1 MPVPSPSRR
10 KGILFLLCLAQ
21 LMCILDISIVNIA
34 IPSIQKELGLVPT
47 ALQWVMTAYV
57 LTYGGFLLVGG
68 RLGDLYG
75 RRRMLY
81 IGLAGFTVASA
92 IGGLSSGAVALWAAR
107 AGQGLGAA
115 VISPTVLSFITTLFP
130 EGRDRNHAVSTLA
143 AITGLGFALGLV
155 LGGILTTAV
164 GWRWVFFI
172 NVPIG
177 VAVIGAA
184 LFLLP
189 ETERV
194 REPVDIPGALLATA
208 GLTVTAYT
216 LSALEVGSLF
226 SLRTVALTALA
237 VLLFTALVL
246 VERNSP
252 HPLVPPGLL
261 RHRSLLHAVTGAAV
275 FGAIIGPAG
284 FMLTIY
290 LQDVS
295 RFSPLTTGLAYLPQ
309 EGAVLAASFLAGRWV
324 GRRLSSRAVIALGII
339 AFGSAA
345 LWLAHRLPIGGYWET
360 VLPGLLLLG
369 MAIGLVVVGGSIA
382 ATQGLPNLQHGAAAG
397 IFNTSQQISTAFG
410 LALLTA
416 IATNETNRLLGITP
430 SLAPEAAL
438 VAGYSTAFSA
448 GVVIALAGLAGL
460 LWAGNRAPEPGTAH
474 PSGSR
479 TTT

>member
-1 MPVPSPSRR
+1 MPVASLGRR
-10 KGILFLLCLAQ
+10 RAILFLLCLAQ

-34 IPSIQKELGLVPT
+34 IPSIQKELGLAPT

-75 RRRMLY
+75 RRRILY
-81 IGLAGFTVASA
+81 LGLAGFTIASA
-92 IGGLSSGAVALWAAR
+92 VGGVSTGAVSLWAAR

-115 VISPTVLSFITTLFP
+115 VISPTVLSFITSLFP
-130 EGRDRNHAVSTLA
+130 EGRERNHAVSTLA
-143 AITGLGFALGLV
+143 AVTGLGFALGLV

-177 VAVIGAA
+177 VAVIAA
-184 LFLLP
+184 AMIMLP

-194 REPVDIPGALLATA
+194 RQPVDIPGAVLATA

-216 LSALEVGSLF
+216 LSSLEAGSIF
-226 SLRTVALTALA
+226 SLRTAILAALA
-237 VLLFTALVL
+237 IMLFVVLVL

-261 RHRSLLHAVTGAAV
+261 RHRSLLHAVIGAGV
-275 FGAIIGPAG
+275 FGSVIGPTG

-295 RFSPLTTGLAYLPQ
+295 RFSPLTTGLSYLPQ
-309 EGAVLAASFLAGRWV
+309 EAAVLAASYLAGRWV
-324 GRRLSSRAVIALGII
+324 GRRLTSRAVIALGVV
-339 AFGSAA
+339 AFGSGAW
-345 LWLAHRLPIGGYWET
+345 WLAQRLPAGGYWET
-360 VLPGLLLLG
+360 VLPGLLLMG
-369 MAIGLVVVGGSIA
+369 AAIGLVVVGGSIA

-397 IFNTSQQISTAFG
+397 IFNTSQQIGTAFG

-416 IATNETNRLLGITP
+416 IATNETSRLLGAVP
-430 SLAPEAAL
+430 GLAPDAAM
-438 VAGYSTAFSA
+438 VGGFSTAFA
-448 GVVIALAGLAGL
+448 AAVIIALAGLAALFSVGRQ
-460 LWAGNRAPEPGTAH
+460 ASDPRTEP
-474 PSGSR
+474 
-479 TTT
+479 